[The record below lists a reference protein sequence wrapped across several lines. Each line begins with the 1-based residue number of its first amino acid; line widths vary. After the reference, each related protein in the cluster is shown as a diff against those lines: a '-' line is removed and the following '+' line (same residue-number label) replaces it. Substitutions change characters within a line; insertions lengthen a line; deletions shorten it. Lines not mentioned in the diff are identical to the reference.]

1 MKEKKFELDS
11 SVNGGSGERGL
22 LRMFLK
28 DVEGIQMFTQEEEM
42 SVARRAWVGDE
53 APRNHL
59 VESNLRFVI
68 KVVFQYWSP
77 GLPLMDMISEGCFGL
92 VKAAKTFDPDKGFRF
107 LTYAGYAI
115 AQGVIKVIQ
124 DHKQYE
130 HDSLDEP
137 IYDDGSEIS
146 HGDVL
151 ASKDQ
156 QGDETAFYN
165 QIRGL
170 LGHLNDRERMIITLR
185 FWHGLTLEEIGSRVN
200 VTKETVRKIEARALR
215 KLRWAIDERTL
226 TPSTV
231 RRASDTSYRDCGPTD
246 TSQA

>member
-1 MKEKKFELDS
+1 MKEKNFDLAPYS
-11 SVNGGSGERGL
+11 STVNGGNDRERNLDEGADNGTGERGL

-28 DVEGIQMFTQEEEM
+28 DVEKIQMLSQEDEM
-42 SVARRAWVGDE
+42 NVARRSRIGDE
-53 APRNHL
+53 ASRNHL
-59 VESNLRFVI
+59 AESNLRFVI

-77 GLPLMDMISEGCFGL
+77 GLPLMDMISEGCLGL
-92 VKAAKTFDPDKGFRF
+92 IKAAKTFDPDKGFKF

-115 AQGVIKVIQ
+115 VQGVIKAIQ
-124 DHKQYE
+124 DHKQYVHE
-130 HDSLDEP
+130 SLDEL

-146 HGDVL
+146 QRDVL

-185 FWHGLTLEEIGSRVN
+185 FWHDLTLEEIGSRIN
-200 VTKETVRKIEARALR
+200 VTKETVRRIEVRALR
-215 KLRWAIDERTL
+215 KLRWVIDAKRGEIF
-226 TPSTV
+226 P
-231 RRASDTSYRDCGPTD
+231 
-246 TSQA
+246 